1 MGILDRILGPSR
13 SSLQATIDTQ
23 KAALSTLVRA
33 KYDAA
38 QTSDLNR
45 NHWSRADN
53 LSADA
58 GLQPHVR
65 QTLRNR
71 ARYEL
76 RNNSYAAGIASTWS
90 NDLVGTGPRLQLD
103 LGPDVSPDSIRA
115 IETAFVD
122 WADTID
128 LARKLRIAKTSK
140 ISDGEVFGIKT
151 NNARLRGV
159 QLDMRLVEAD
169 QVISPIGFVTE
180 NDVDG
185 VRFDSD
191 WNVTDYWIARHHPGS
206 LLPGFTLDGEW
217 VSADYVC
224 HWFHA
229 TRPGQHRGVPEIAPA
244 LELFALLR
252 RYTLAVV
259 TAAETAASFAAI
271 LKTTMPADGS
281 GAASLETLETMPI
294 VRGMAIAAPDGWEPV
309 QMRAEHPTSSHDAF
323 VRRML
328 NEIARSIDMPYIV
341 AAMDSSTANYS
352 SMRGDYLVYRKRIAV
367 ERSDMERVFLD
378 PLLMAW
384 LDEAVSVRGLIPAGL
399 PPFASWNWTWTWD
412 GFEHVDPL
420 KEADADAAMIG
431 ANMASLAEVCAKRGR
446 DWRVVLRQRAAEK
459 AMEAELGVG
468 QPEAAMAAEDD
479 EDGIEAAD
487 GYRPPQAARD
497 TARRGLE
504 LRREYGRGGTA
515 IGVARARDIANG
527 RALSLDTIG
536 RMVSYF
542 ARHEVD
548 KQGQGWS
555 EGEKGYPS
563 AGRIAWLLW
572 GGDAGRSWAERVYK
586 RETEAADA

>member
-1 MGILDRILGPSR
+1 MGILGNLFGPSR
-13 SSLQATIDTQ
+13 SSLQATVDAQ
-23 KAALSTLVRA
+23 KSALATMVRA

-45 NHWSRADN
+45 NHWARADH

-58 GLQPHVR
+58 ALQPAVR

-103 LGPDVSPDSIRA
+103 LGPDVSPEAVRSIEHA
-115 IETAFVD
+115 VSD

-128 LARKLRIAKTSK
+128 LGRKLRIAKTSK
-140 ISDGEVFGIKT
+140 ISDGEVFGLKT
-151 NNARLRGV
+151 NNRRLRGV
-159 QLDMRLVEAD
+159 QLDLKLVEAD
-169 QVISPIGFVTE
+169 QVISPAGFYTE
-180 NDVDG
+180 QDVDG
-185 VRFDSD
+185 VRFDAD
-191 WNVTDYWIARHHPGS
+191 GNVTDYWISRRHPGS
-206 LLPGFTLDGEW
+206 LSQGFSLEGDWIG
-217 VSADYVC
+217 SDYVC

-309 QMRAEHPTSSHDAF
+309 QMKAEHPTSSHDAF
-323 VRRML
+323 VRRL
-328 NEIARSIDMPYIV
+328 INEIAAALGMPYIV
-341 AAMDSSTANYS
+341 ASLDSSSANYS

-367 ERSDMERVFLD
+367 ERSDMERTFLD
-378 PLLMAW
+378 PLLYSW
-384 LDEAVSVRGLIPAGL
+384 LDEAVAVPGLIPRGL
-399 PPFASWNWTWTWD
+399 PPFAAWNWTWVWD

-431 ANMASLAEVCAKRGR
+431 GNMASLAETCAKRGR

-459 AMEAELGVG
+459 ALERELGVE
-468 QPEAAMAAEDD
+468 PAA
-479 EDGIEAAD
+479 
-487 GYRPPQAARD
+487 PAARQPQPMEQP
-497 TARRGLE
+497 A
-504 LRREYGRGGTA
+504 
-515 IGVARARDIANG
+515 
-527 RALSLDTIG
+527 
-536 RMVSYF
+536 
-542 ARHEVD
+542 
-548 KQGQGWS
+548 
-555 EGEKGYPS
+555 
-563 AGRIAWLLW
+563 
-572 GGDAGRSWAERVYK
+572 
-586 RETEAADA
+586 

>member
-1 MGILDRILGPSR
+1 MGFFSRIIGPSR
-13 SSLQATIDTQ
+13 STLQATIDAQ
-23 KAALSTLVRA
+23 KSALSTLVRA

-38 QTSDLNR
+38 QTSELNR

-103 LGPDVSPDSIRA
+103 LGPDVSPDAVRA
-115 IETAFVD
+115 VETAYFD
-122 WADTID
+122 WADRID

-140 ISDGEVFGIKT
+140 ISDGEVFGLKT
-151 NNARLRGV
+151 NNSRLRGV
-159 QLDMRLVEAD
+159 QLDLKLVEAD
-169 QVISPIGFVTE
+169 QVISPVGYLTE

-185 VRFDSD
+185 VRFDD
-191 WNVTDYWIARHHPGS
+191 DGNVTDYWVARTHPGS
-206 LLPGFTLDGEW
+206 LLPGFTLDGDW
-217 VSADYVC
+217 ISSDFVC
-224 HWFHA
+224 HWYHA

-323 VRRML
+323 VRRL
-328 NEIARSIDMPYIV
+328 INEIAAALGMPYIV
-341 AAMDSSTANYS
+341 ASLDSSSANYS

-367 ERSDMERVFLD
+367 ERADMERVFLD

-384 LDEAVSVRGLIPAGL
+384 LDEAVTAGVLPRGL
-399 PPFASWNWTWTWD
+399 PPFAAWNWTWVWD

-420 KEADADAAMIG
+420 KEADADAAMVA

-446 DWRVVLRQRAAEK
+446 DWRIVMRQRAVEK
-459 AMEAELGVG
+459 SMEQDLGLG
-468 QPEAAMAAEDD
+468 AAQDATMAAEAD

-487 GYRPPQAARD
+487 GYQPPQAARNA
-497 TARRGLE
+497 ARRGLE

-515 IGVARARDIANG
+515 VGVARARDIANG

-548 KQGQGWS
+548 KQGRGWS
-555 EGEKGYPS
+555 ESDRGYPS

-572 GGDAGRSWAERVYK
+572 GGDAGRAWAERVYK

>member
-1 MGILDRILGPSR
+1 MGFFSRVFGPSR
-13 SSLQATIDTQ
+13 SSLQATIDAQ

-38 QTSDLNR
+38 QTTDLNR

-103 LGPDVSPDSIRA
+103 LGPDVSPEAVRA
-115 IETAFVD
+115 VETAFVD
-122 WADTID
+122 WTDRVD

-140 ISDGEVFGIKT
+140 ICDGEVFALKT
-151 NNARLRGV
+151 TNGRLRGV
-159 QLDMRLVEAD
+159 QLDLRLVEAD
-169 QVISPIGFVTE
+169 QVMSPFGSIAE

-185 VRFDSD
+185 IRFDED
-191 WNVTDYWIARHHPGS
+191 GNVTDYWIARNHPGS
-206 LLPGFTLDGEW
+206 FLPGFTLDGQW
-217 VSADYVC
+217 VDESFVC
-224 HWFHA
+224 HWMHA

-323 VRRML
+323 VRRLL
-328 NEIARSIDMPYIV
+328 NEIARSLDMPYIV

-352 SMRGDYLVYRKRIAV
+352 SMRGDYLVYRKRISV

-378 PLLMAW
+378 PLLMSW
-384 LDEAVSVRGLIPAGL
+384 LDEAVGVGNVIPRGL
-399 PPFASWNWTWTWD
+399 PPFGAWNWTWTWD

-420 KEADADAAMIG
+420 KEADADAAMVG

-446 DWRVVLRQRAAEK
+446 DWRVVLRQRAVEK
-459 AMEAELGVG
+459 AMERELGVDA
-468 QPEAAMAAEDD
+468 QPAPVAAEDYYKD
-479 EDGIEAAD
+479 EIEAAD
-487 GYRPPQAARD
+487 GYKPPQAAM
-497 TARRGLE
+497 AAAKRGLE

-515 IGVARARDIANG
+515 VGIARARDIANG
-527 RALSLDTIG
+527 RSLSLDTIG
-536 RMVSYF
+536 RMVSFF
-542 ARHEVD
+542 ARHAAYRENHD
-548 KQGQGWS
+548 
-555 EGEKGYPS
+555 ENPPS
-563 AGRIAWLLW
+563 NSLISWLLW
-572 GGDAGRSWAERVYK
+572 GGDAGRAWANRVWER
-586 RETEAADA
+586 EQEAAKA

>member
-1 MGILDRILGPSR
+1 VGILSGIFGGQSR
-13 SSLQATIDTQ
+13 STLQATIDTQ
-23 KAALSTLVRA
+23 KAALATMVRA

-45 NHWSRADN
+45 NHWARADH

-58 GLQPHVR
+58 SLQPHVR

-103 LGPDVSPDSIRA
+103 LGPDVSPEAVRSIEHA
-115 IETAFVD
+115 VAD
-122 WADTID
+122 WADAID

-140 ISDGEVFGIKT
+140 ISDGEVFGLKT
-151 NNARLRGV
+151 NNGRLRGV
-159 QLDMRLVEAD
+159 QLDFKLVEGD
-169 QVISPIGFVTE
+169 QIMSPMGLLTS

-185 VRFDSD
+185 LRFDED
-191 WNVTDYWIARHHPGS
+191 GNVTGYWVATRHPGS
-206 LLPGFTLDGEW
+206 LAAGYALDGRW
-217 VSADYVC
+217 VDSDYVC

-309 QMRAEHPTSSHDAF
+309 QMKAEHPTSSHDAF

-328 NEIARSIDMPYIV
+328 NEIARSLDMPYIV

-367 ERSDMERVFLD
+367 ERADMERTFLD
-378 PLLMAW
+378 PLLYAW
-384 LDEAVSVRGLIPAGL
+384 LDEAVPAGLIPRGL
-399 PPFASWNWTWTWD
+399 PPFAAWNWSWTWD

-420 KEADADAAMIG
+420 KEADADAAMVG

-446 DWRVVLRQRAAEK
+446 DWRIVLRQRAAEK
-459 AMEAELGVG
+459 AMERELGVE
-468 QPEAAMAAEDD
+468 PME
-479 EDGIEAAD
+479 
-487 GYRPPQAARD
+487 QAARQPAPAAVEDD
-497 TARRGLE
+497 TE
-504 LRREYGRGGTA
+504 
-515 IGVARARDIANG
+515 D
-527 RALSLDTIG
+527 DT
-536 RMVSYF
+536 
-542 ARHEVD
+542 
-548 KQGQGWS
+548 
-555 EGEKGYPS
+555 
-563 AGRIAWLLW
+563 
-572 GGDAGRSWAERVYK
+572 
-586 RETEAADA
+586 

>member
-1 MGILDRILGPSR
+1 MGIFSRLMGPSR

-45 NHWSRADN
+45 NHWARADN

-103 LGPDVSPDSIRA
+103 LGPDVSPDAVRTV
-115 IETAFVD
+115 ETQYFD
-122 WADTID
+122 WADRID

-140 ISDGEVFGIKT
+140 ICDGEVFGLKT
-151 NNARLRGV
+151 NNSRLRGV
-159 QLDMRLVEAD
+159 QLDLRLVEAD
-169 QVISPIGFVTE
+169 QVISPVGYLTE

-191 WNVTDYWIARHHPGS
+191 WNVTDYWVAKSHPGS
-206 LLPGFTLDGEW
+206 LLPGFTLEGDW
-217 VSADYVC
+217 ISADYVC
-224 HWFHA
+224 HWYHA

-378 PLLMAW
+378 PLLMSW
-384 LDEAVSVRGLIPAGL
+384 LDEAVDAGILPRGL
-399 PPFASWNWTWTWD
+399 PPFAAWNWTWTWD

-420 KEADADAAMIG
+420 KEADADAAMVG

-459 AMEAELGVG
+459 ALEAELGVSAE
-468 QPEAAMAAEDD
+468 PAAMAAEDD
-479 EDGIEAAD
+479 EDGIEAED
-487 GYRPPQAARD
+487 GYRPPQAARAA
-497 TARRGLE
+497 ARRGLE

-515 IGVARARDIANG
+515 VGVARARDIANG
-527 RALSLDTIG
+527 RSLSLDTIG

-572 GGDAGRSWAERVYK
+572 GGDAGRTWAERVYK
-586 RETEAADA
+586 RETESSDA

>member
-1 MGILDRILGPSR
+1 MGLFSRIIGPSR
-13 SSLQATIDTQ
+13 SSLQATIDAQ
-23 KAALSTLVRA
+23 KSALSTLVRA
-33 KYDAA
+33 RYDAA
-38 QTSDLNR
+38 QTNDLNR

-58 GLQPHVR
+58 GLQPQVR

-103 LGPDVSPDSIRA
+103 LGPDVSADAVRSV
-115 IETAFVD
+115 ETAFID
-122 WADTID
+122 WADRID

-140 ISDGEVFGIKT
+140 ISDGEVFGLKT

-159 QLDMRLVEAD
+159 QLDLKLVEAD
-169 QVISPIGFVTE
+169 QVISPIGYLTE

-185 VRFDSD
+185 VRFDED
-191 WNVTDYWIARHHPGS
+191 GNPTDYWIARTHPGS
-206 LLPGFTLDGEW
+206 LLPGFTLEGNWIE
-217 VSADYVC
+217 SDYVC

-281 GAASLETLETMPI
+281 GAASLATLETMPI

-309 QMRAEHPTSSHDAF
+309 QMKAEHPTSSHDAF

-328 NEIARSIDMPYIV
+328 NEIARSLDMPYIV

-378 PLLMAW
+378 PLLMSW
-384 LDEAVSVRGLIPAGL
+384 LDEAVTAGILPRGL

-420 KEADADAAMIG
+420 KEADADAAMVN
-431 ANMASLAEVCAKRGR
+431 ANMASLAEVCSKRGR
-446 DWRVVLRQRAAEK
+446 DWRVVLRQRAIEK
-459 AMEAELGVG
+459 AMERDLGVDA
-468 QPEAAMAAEDD
+468 QPTAMAAEAD

-497 TARRGLE
+497 AARRGLE

-527 RALSLDTIG
+527 RSLSLDTIG

-555 EGEKGYPS
+555 EGEQGYPS

-572 GGDAGRSWAERVYK
+572 GGDAGRAWAERVYK
-586 RETEAADA
+586 RETEDAKA

>member
-1 MGILDRILGPSR
+1 MGLFSRILGPSR
-13 SSLQATIDTQ
+13 SALQSTIDAQ
-23 KAALSTLVRA
+23 KAAISTMVRA
-33 KYDAA
+33 KYDSA
-38 QTSDLNR
+38 QTTDLNR
-45 NHWSRADN
+45 NHWARADN

-58 GLQPHVR
+58 GLQPQVR

-103 LGPDVSPDSIRA
+103 LGPDVSPDAVRSV
-115 IETAFVD
+115 ETAFID
-122 WADTID
+122 WADRID

-140 ISDGEVFGIKT
+140 ISDGEVFGLKT
-151 NNARLRGV
+151 NNSRLRGV
-159 QLDMRLVEAD
+159 QLDLKLVEAD
-169 QVISPIGFVTE
+169 QVISPIGYLTE

-185 VRFDSD
+185 VRFDED
-191 WNVTDYWIARHHPGS
+191 GNPTDYWVARSHPGS
-206 LLPGFTLDGEW
+206 LLPGFTLDGRWIE
-217 VSADYVC
+217 SEYVC
-224 HWFHA
+224 HWYHA

-309 QMRAEHPTSSHDAF
+309 QMKAEHPTSSHDAF
-323 VRRML
+323 VRRL
-328 NEIARSIDMPYIV
+328 ITEVGAAIGMPYIV
-341 AAMDSSTANYS
+341 ASMDASAANYS

-378 PLLMAW
+378 PLMLSW
-384 LDEAVSVRGLIPAGL
+384 LDEAVTAGILPRGL
-399 PPFASWNWTWTWD
+399 PPFASWNWTWVWD
-412 GFEHVDPL
+412 GFEHIDPV
-420 KEADADAAMIG
+420 KEADADAAMVSN
-431 ANMASLAEVCAKRGR
+431 NMSSLAEVCAKRGR
-446 DWRVVLRQRAAEK
+446 DWRVVLRQRAVEK
-459 AMEAELGVG
+459 SMERDLGVDA
-468 QPEAAMAAEDD
+468 QADAMAAEDD
-479 EDGIEAAD
+479 VDGIEAAD
-487 GYRPPQAARD
+487 GYRPPQSARD
-497 TARRGLE
+497 AARRGLD

-527 RALSLDTIG
+527 RSLSLDTIG

-555 EGEKGYPS
+555 EGEQGYPS

-572 GGDAGRSWAERVYK
+572 GGDAGRSWAESVYK
-586 RETEAADA
+586 RETEDANS

>member
-1 MGILDRILGPSR
+1 MGLFSRIIGPSR
-13 SSLQATIDTQ
+13 SSLQATIDAQ
-23 KAALSTLVRA
+23 KSALSTLVRA
-33 KYDAA
+33 KYDSA
-38 QTSDLNR
+38 QTTDLNR

-58 GLQPHVR
+58 GLQPQVR

-103 LGPDVSPDSIRA
+103 LGPDVSADAVRSV
-115 IETAFVD
+115 ETAFID
-122 WADTID
+122 WADRID

-140 ISDGEVFGIKT
+140 ISDGEVFGLKT
-151 NNARLRGV
+151 NNGRLRGV
-159 QLDMRLVEAD
+159 QLDLKLVEAD
-169 QVISPIGFVTE
+169 QVISPIGYLTE

-185 VRFDSD
+185 VRFDED
-191 WNVTDYWIARHHPGS
+191 GNPTDYWIARTHPGS
-206 LLPGFTLDGEW
+206 LLPGFTLEGNWIE
-217 VSADYVC
+217 SDYVC

-281 GAASLETLETMPI
+281 GAASLATLETMPI

-309 QMRAEHPTSSHDAF
+309 QMKAEHPTSSHDAF

-328 NEIARSIDMPYIV
+328 NEIARSLDMPYIV

-378 PLLMAW
+378 PLLMSW
-384 LDEAVSVRGLIPAGL
+384 LDEAVTAGILPRGL

-420 KEADADAAMIG
+420 KEADADAAMVSN
-431 ANMASLAEVCAKRGR
+431 NMASLAEVCSKRGR
-446 DWRVVLRQRAAEK
+446 DWRVVLRQRAIEK
-459 AMEAELGVG
+459 AMERDLGVDA
-468 QPEAAMAAEDD
+468 QPASMAAEAD

-497 TARRGLE
+497 AARRGLE

-527 RALSLDTIG
+527 RSLSLDTIG

-548 KQGQGWS
+548 QKGQGWS
-555 EGEKGYPS
+555 EGEPGYPS

-572 GGDAGRSWAERVYK
+572 GGDAGRAWAERVYN
-586 RETEAADA
+586 RETEDAKA

>member
-1 MGILDRILGPSR
+1 MGILSRIMGPSR

-23 KAALSTLVRA
+23 KAALATMIRA

-45 NHWSRADN
+45 NHWARADH

-58 GLQPHVR
+58 GLQPAVR

-103 LGPDVSPDSIRA
+103 LGPDVSPDAIRT

-122 WADTID
+122 WADSID
-128 LARKLRIAKTSK
+128 LAKKLRIAKTSK
-140 ISDGEVFGIKT
+140 ISDGEVFGLKT
-151 NNARLRGV
+151 NNGRLRGV
-159 QLDMRLVEAD
+159 QLDLKLVEAD
-169 QVISPIGFVTE
+169 QVVSPVGFLTE
-180 NDVDG
+180 TDVDG
-185 VRFDSD
+185 VRFDND
-191 WNVTDYWIARHHPGS
+191 GNVTDYWVAKSHPGS
-206 LLPGFTLDGEW
+206 LTPAFTLDGEW
-217 VSADYVC
+217 INADFVC

-378 PLLMAW
+378 PLLYAW
-384 LDEAVSVRGLIPAGL
+384 LDEAVAVRGLIPRGL

-420 KEADADAAMIG
+420 KEADADAAMVG

-446 DWRVVLRQRAAEK
+446 DWRVVLRQRAVEK
-459 AMEAELGVG
+459 AMERELGVHTD
-468 QPEAAMAAEDD
+468 PEPAMMPDDSEDD
-479 EDGIEAAD
+479 IEDDVEAAD
-487 GYRPPQAARD
+487 GYRPPQAAREA
-497 TARRGLE
+497 ARRGLA

-515 IGVARARDIANG
+515 VGVARARDIANG
-527 RALSLDTIG
+527 RSLSLDTIG
-536 RMVSYF
+536 RMVSFF
-542 ARHEVD
+542 ARHSAY
-548 KQGQGWS
+548 KSSHGQNPPANS
-555 EGEKGYPS
+555 EIS
-563 AGRIAWLLW
+563 WLLW
-572 GGDAGRSWAERVYK
+572 GGDAGEAWANRVYK
-586 RETEAADA
+586 RETKASDA

>member
-1 MGILDRILGPSR
+1 MQS
-13 SSLQATIDTQ
+13 TIDAQ
-23 KAALSTLVRA
+23 KAAISTMVRA
-33 KYDAA
+33 KYDSA
-38 QTSDLNR
+38 QTTDLNR
-45 NHWSRADN
+45 NHWSRSDN

-58 GLQPHVR
+58 GLQPQIR
-65 QTLRNR
+65 QILRNR

-103 LGPDVSPDSIRA
+103 LGPDVSPDAVRSV
-115 IETAFVD
+115 ETAFLD
-122 WADTID
+122 WADRID

-140 ISDGEVFGIKT
+140 ISDGEVFGLKT
-151 NNARLRGV
+151 NNSKLRGV
-159 QLDMRLVEAD
+159 QLDLKLVEAD
-169 QVISPIGFVTE
+169 QVISPAGYLTE

-185 VRFDSD
+185 VRFDD
-191 WNVTDYWIARHHPGS
+191 DGNVTDYWVAKSHPGS
-206 LLPGFTLDGEW
+206 LLPGFTLDGQW
-217 VSADYVC
+217 IDSDYVC
-224 HWFHA
+224 HWYHA
-229 TRPGQHRGVPEIAPA
+229 TRPGQHRGVPEIAPS

-281 GAASLETLETMPI
+281 GAASLSTLETMPI

-328 NEIARSIDMPYIV
+328 NEIARSLDMPYIV

-378 PLLMAW
+378 PLLMSW
-384 LDEAVSVRGLIPAGL
+384 LDEAVTAGILPRGL
-399 PPFASWNWTWTWD
+399 PPFASWNWTWVWD

-420 KEADADAAMIG
+420 KEADADAAMVSS
-431 ANMASLAEVCAKRGR
+431 NMSSLAEVCAKRGR
-446 DWRVVLRQRAAEK
+446 DWRIVLRQRSIEK
-459 AMEAELGVG
+459 SMERDLGVDA
-468 QPEAAMAAEDD
+468 QQSPMAAEDD

-497 TARRGLE
+497 AARRGLE

-527 RALSLDTIG
+527 RSLSLDTIG

-555 EGEKGYPS
+555 EGEDGYPS

-572 GGDAGRSWAERVYK
+572 GGDAGRSWAEGVYK
-586 RETEAADA
+586 RETEDANS